1 LAKVK
6 RTRLLQCQIE
16 LDFVKLVGPDK
27 IQEDDEDENG
37 VSARTISELFCFTQR
52 ELAYL
57 ELIPN

>member
-1 LAKVK
+1 MSWILSN
-6 RTRLLQCQIE
+6 
-16 LDFVKLVGPDK
+16 LVGPDK